1 MGGVFINYRRHPDRD
16 GFAVALHERLS
27 SRFTS
32 GNVFLDVTSINPGE
46 RYPNRLRRHLDR
58 ADVVIAVVHSEWV
71 QDLRAGADWVRW
83 EIEHAF
89 AEGKTIIPLLLDG
102 ARMPTARELPR
113 SIREFAHLQ
122 AVGDDL
128 TVLLDR
134 IGDPLQRSTAVRQT
148 PRRPWAGALAI
159 AVAAVAFVAAAV
171 LVPDDVAVYAS
182 VFGTAALIAVMI
194 SVGVVSLAR
203 KPINAGERLVHDFD
217 PTRYYLW
224 VGIPAGTVLVALT
237 VAVVFSSPVRPELRP
252 FLIFVSGFA
261 ALYLVFLVIRQYRA
275 EQHREQDWPAR
286 LPEPVRAAPVR
297 RELERLRRK
306 LATQDEQRIRWHVRH
321 LENAADV
328 LSRDA
333 GRGRWSWLTGDQ
345 PVTLTLYAAW
355 AAAIVGMMTAAALPT
370 LRLWVPAMTLVL
382 TAGIAAITAEAAF
395 RRQRWVRQS
404 LADEVHAQAQRIL
417 DKL

>member
-1 MGGVFINYRRHPDRD
+1 MGGVFINYRRHPARDAFAATLHDRL
-16 GFAVALHERLS
+16 A

-32 GNVFLDVTSINPGE
+32 GNVFLDVTSIKPGE

-58 ADVVIAVVHSEWV
+58 ADVVIAIVHPEWV
-71 QDLRAGADWVRW
+71 RDLRSGLDWVRW

-102 ARMPTARELPR
+102 ARMPTAQELPR

-122 AVGDDL
+122 AVDDDL
-128 TVLLDR
+128 DVLPDR

-148 PRRPWAGALAI
+148 PRRPWTGALAI
-159 AVAAVAFVAAAV
+159 IVAAVAFAASAL
-171 LVPDDVAVYAS
+171 LVPDDIAVYAAG
-182 VFGTAALIAVMI
+182 FGTVVLIAVMI

-203 KPINAGERLVHDFD
+203 KPINASERLVHDFD

-224 VGIPAGTVLVALT
+224 VGIPAGTFLVALT
-237 VAVVFSSPVRPELRP
+237 VAVVFSSPVAPELRP
-252 FLIFVSGFA
+252 FLIFVAGFA
-261 ALYLVFLVIRQYRA
+261 ILYLVFLVIRQYRA
-275 EQHREQDWPAR
+275 ELDRERDWPAR

-306 LATQDEQRIRWHVRH
+306 LATGDEQRIRWHVRH

-333 GRGRWSWLTGDQ
+333 NRGRWTWLVSDQ
-345 PVTLTLYAAW
+345 PVALTLYAGW
-355 AAAIVGMMTAAALPT
+355 AAAIAGMTSAIAL
-370 LRLWVPAMTLVL
+370 VII
-382 TAGIAAITAEAAF
+382 AGIAAITAEAAF

-417 DKL
+417 DRL

>member
-1 MGGVFINYRRHPDRD
+1 MGGVFINYRRHPARD
-16 GFAVALHERLS
+16 AFAVALHERLT

-32 GNVFLDVTSINPGE
+32 ANVFLDVTSIKPGE

-58 ADVVIAVVHSEWV
+58 ADVVIAIVHPEWV
-71 QDLRAGADWVRW
+71 RDLRSGPDWVRW

-102 ARMPTARELPR
+102 ARMPTAQELPR

-122 AVGDDL
+122 AVDDDL
-128 TVLLDR
+128 DVLLDR
-134 IGDPLQRSTAVRQT
+134 IGDPVQRSTAVRQT
-148 PRRPWAGALAI
+148 PRRPWTGALAL
-159 AVAAVAFVAAAV
+159 AVAAVAFAAAL
-171 LVPDDVAVYAS
+171 LVPDDIAVYAAS
-182 VFGTAALIAVMI
+182 FGTAVLIAVMI

-203 KPINAGERLVHDFD
+203 QPINASERLVHDFD

-224 VGIPAGTVLVALT
+224 VGLPAGTVLVAVT
-237 VAVVFSSPVRPELRP
+237 VAVVFSSPVSPELRP
-252 FLIFVSGFA
+252 FLIFVAGFA
-261 ALYLVFLVIRQYRA
+261 VLHLVFLVIRQYRA
-275 EQHREQDWPAR
+275 EQDRERDWPAR

-306 LATQDEQRIRWHVRH
+306 LATGDEQRIRWHVRH

-333 GRGRWSWLTGDQ
+333 SRGRWTWLVSDQ
-345 PVTLTLYAAW
+345 PVALTLYAAW
-355 AAAIVGMMTAAALPT
+355 AAAIVGMTTAVAL
-370 LRLWVPAMTLVL
+370 LII
-382 TAGIAAITAEAAF
+382 AGIAAITVEAAF

-417 DKL
+417 DRL

>member
-1 MGGVFINYRRHPDRD
+1 MGGVFINYRRHPARD
-16 GFAVALHERLS
+16 AFAVALHERLA

-58 ADVVIAVVHSEWV
+58 ADVVIAIVHSEWV
-71 QDLRAGADWVRW
+71 QDLRSGTDWVRW

-89 AEGKTIIPLLLDG
+89 AEGKTIIPLLLAG
-102 ARMPTARELPR
+102 ARMPTAQELPR

-128 TVLLDR
+128 DALLDV

-148 PRRPWAGALAI
+148 PRRRWTGPLAI
-159 AVAAVAFVAAAV
+159 TAAAVAFAAAAL
-171 LVPDDVAVYAS
+171 LVPDDVAIYAS
-182 VFGTAALIAVMI
+182 GFGTAVLIAVMI

-203 KPINAGERLVHDFD
+203 KPINESERLVHDFD

-224 VGIPAGTVLVALT
+224 VGVPGGIFLVALT
-237 VAVVFSSPVRPELRP
+237 VAVVFSSPVAPQLRP
-252 FLIFVSGFA
+252 FLIFVTGLA
-261 ALYLVFLVIRQYRA
+261 TLQLVFLVIRQYRA
-275 EQHREQDWPAR
+275 ELDRERDWPAR

-306 LATQDEQRIRWHVRH
+306 LATGDEQRIRWHVRH

-333 GRGRWSWLTGDQ
+333 NRGRWIWLVSDQ
-345 PVTLTLYAAW
+345 PAALTLYAAW
-355 AAAIVGMMTAAALPT
+355 AAAIVGMTTTVALVVVLASVAAVT
-370 LRLWVPAMTLVL
+370 V
-382 TAGIAAITAEAAF
+382 EAAF
-395 RRQRWVRQS
+395 RRQRWVRQT